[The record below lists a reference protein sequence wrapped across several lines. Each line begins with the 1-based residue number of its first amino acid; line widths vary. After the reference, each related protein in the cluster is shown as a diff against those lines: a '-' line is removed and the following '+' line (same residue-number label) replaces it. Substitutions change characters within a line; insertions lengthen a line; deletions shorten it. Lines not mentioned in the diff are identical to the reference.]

1 MQSFSRRKFLATT
14 AAAATIIG
22 RRRKAGKA
30 QAADAGGIP
39 AQAAIADVHQEAVSA
54 PVYAALPIE
63 TPFVPN
69 SVAGSLARLRKGSR
83 GKTPTEKNFTSE
95 WVASLAQRGNP
106 TVYTA
111 KNSNN
116 FAYIGMPVGGI
127 GAGQIYLGGDG
138 KLWWWDIF
146 NLRTRGGS
154 EGDYLQPPTQNNST
168 DPSQLV
174 LAQSFAL
181 QVGSGDNPAIYPL
194 DKTGFEQVEFLGQYP
209 VGQVTYRDHRVPV
222 SVVMQAFSPFL
233 PGHLEQSAFP
243 ATIIEYTMTN
253 TGREAI
259 TCGIAGW
266 LENAVLVHS
275 GGGAAMQRRNR
286 VKRTQDATMLLADAL
301 PVSIPNA
308 APPRPAITFENF
320 SDGSFKRWSIEGTA
334 FGSAPATFATNEAAR
349 PGWDRTAIKRT
360 MLSQYMADSFNKNAG
375 GNPDTA
381 TGKLTSRPFTINR
394 NFINVHLAGGNHPGQ
409 TCVNLIVNGKIVDSA
424 TGNNS
429 DHFSWHSW
437 NVSSLAGQQAI
448 IEIVDSAT
456 GAWGHILVDA
466 INFSDK
472 PPAAGPPQEA
482 PDFGTMTLSVLG
494 SSDACFGN
502 PNALHAQLPSAAFR
516 QKFAAAT
523 ARKPMDQPLIGSV
536 GQTMTLKP
544 GESKTIS
551 FVLTWHFPNPIPL
564 HLKTTDK
571 RWYAAHFKD
580 AADVAAAV
588 IGDFDRLAG
597 QTKLFRDTWYNQ
609 STLPHWLL
617 ERTLSNACILSSVT
631 TYLMADGRFYGN
643 EGTYCCPGT
652 CTHVWEYNQVTSRV
666 FPEIEQRLRQM
677 VEFNPNI
684 GFEPDGGVAMRGEFD
699 HTVPADGQ
707 CGIILRTYQ
716 AHKMFATADFL
727 RANYGNIKKAIE
739 YLINTNDPKERGV
752 LTGPQHNTLDAAWYG
767 EISWITSLY
776 MAALHAGAAMA
787 DEMNDAATASRYRS
801 IAARGRKYVD
811 AKLFNGEYYFQKA
824 DPQHAHNV
832 GSYGGCEID
841 QMLGQSWAYL
851 AGLGQILDPVKVAKA
866 IDSLWR
872 YSFTTYVGKY
882 RKAYPPGRWF
892 AAGNDAGL
900 IMCTWPHGGYN
911 IKSNWSAS
919 YFNECMTGFEHAA
932 ASLMIAHGRVDKG
945 LAVIRAIH
953 DRYAGN
959 HRNPFDEIECSGYY
973 SRAMA
978 SFGVY
983 DAICGWKYHGP
994 NAHMEFN
1001 PKLTPENFKAAFLA
1015 AGAWGTYRQRI
1026 SASGMTASL
1035 KVASGKLSLK
1045 KVTLN
1050 APPHL
1055 AAAKLRVS
1063 LAGRHTAA
1071 AVAYSGGSYIVTFE
1085 QELLITGDTPLSI
1098 SLA

>member
-1 MQSFSRRKFLATT
+1 MGHFTRRKLLAGT
-14 AAAATIIG
+14 AAVAAISRLHKG
-22 RRRKAGKA
+22 AAA
-30 QAADAGGIP
+30 QTVTTNLSAADAPTANQSASANSAGG
-39 AQAAIADVHQEAVSA
+39 
-54 PVYAALPIE
+54 AALAIQ
-63 TPFVPN
+63 TPFTPN
-69 SVAGSLARLRKGSR
+69 GIAGSLARLRKGSR
-83 GKTPTEKNFTSE
+83 GKTPTEKKITAD
-95 WVASLAQRGNP
+95 WVASLAQRGNA

-146 NLRTRGGS
+146 NLRNSGGS
-154 EGDYLQPPTQNNST
+154 EGNYLQPPTQNNPA
-168 DPSQLV
+168 DPSQMV
-174 LAQSFAL
+174 LAQGFAL
-181 QVGSGDNPAIYPL
+181 EVGSGDNPAIYPL
-194 DKTGFEQVEFLGQYP
+194 DKTGFEHIEFLGQYP
-209 VGQVTYRDHRVPV
+209 VGRVNFRDHRVPV
-222 SVVMQAFSPFL
+222 TVALQAFSPFL

-243 ATIIEYTMTN
+243 ATIIEYTITN
-253 TGREAI
+253 TGSEPVS
-259 TCGIAGW
+259 CSIAGW

-275 GGGAAMQRRNR
+275 GGDATMQRRNR
-286 VKRTQDATMLLADAL
+286 IKRTQDATMLLADAI
-301 PVSIPNA
+301 PADVPNA
-308 APPRPAITFENF
+308 AAPRPTITFENF
-320 SDGSFKRWSIEGTA
+320 ADDSFNRWSIEGTA
-334 FGSAPATFATNEAAR
+334 FGSVPATFATNESGR
-349 PGWDRTAIKRT
+349 PAWDRAALKPS
-360 MLSQYMADSFNKNAG
+360 MLGQYMADSYNSQLG
-375 GNPDTA
+375 ENPDAA

-394 NFINVHLAGGNHPGQ
+394 NFINVHLAGGNHPGK
-409 TCVNLIVNGKIVDSA
+409 TCVNLLVNGKIVDSA
-424 TGNNS
+424 TGDNS
-429 DHFSWHSW
+429 DRLSWHSW
-437 NVSSLAGQQAI
+437 NVSSLAGQKAV

-456 GAWGHILVDA
+456 GGWGHILVDA
-466 INFSDK
+466 ITFSDE
-472 PPAAGPPQEA
+472 PPGAGAGPPQAA

-502 PNALHAQLPSAAFR
+502 PNALHTQLPSAAFR
-516 QKFAAAT
+516 SKSPAAT
-523 ARKPMDQPLIGSV
+523 ARKPMNQPLIGSV

-544 GESKTIS
+544 GQSKAIS

-564 HLKTTDK
+564 HLVTTDK

-580 AADVAAAV
+580 AADVAATV

-631 TYLMADGRFYGN
+631 AYLMADGRFYGN

-666 FPEIEQRLRQM
+666 FPEIEQRLRKM
-677 VEFNPNI
+677 VEFNPKI
-684 GFEPDGGVAMRGEFD
+684 GFEPDGGVAMRGEFLKI
-699 HTVPADGQ
+699 VPADGQ

-727 RANYGNIKKAIE
+727 RANYDNIKKAIE

-752 LTGPQHNTLDAAWYG
+752 LTGPQNNTLDAAWYG

-776 MAALHAGAAMA
+776 LAALHAGAAMA
-787 DEMNDAATASRYRS
+787 DDMNDAATASRYRS

-811 AKLFNGEYYFQKA
+811 ANLFNGEYYFQKA
-824 DPQHAHNV
+824 DPKHANTI
-832 GSYGGCEID
+832 GSYDGCEID

-872 YSFTTYVGKY
+872 YSFTTKVGKY

-900 IMCTWPHGGYN
+900 IMCTWPQGGNN
-911 IKSNWSAS
+911 IEQRTFGS
-919 YFNECMTGFEHAA
+919 YFNECMSGFEHAA

-953 DRYAGN
+953 DRYAGS

-983 DAICGWKYHGP
+983 DAVCGWKYHGP

-1026 SASGMTASL
+1026 SAAGMTATL

-1071 AVAYSGGSYIVTFE
+1071 AVAYSGVSYIVTFE
-1085 QELLITGDTPLSI
+1085 KKLLITEDTPLSI